1 MKTNN
6 LLTYLL
12 YALLGLLII
21 AAGYKACQMQEEK
34 KRRAEDEADLEKMLR
49 DQGYTSPDSTTIE
62 SSYTG
67 DSVTSTSG
75 TASTTSNGIEDDNT
89 TSGTS
94 TAKTTT
100 TKPVATTPKP
110 VTSTTTTTA
119 APKPAAGTTTS
130 AKGAAAMKGAG
141 TGRWAVRAGTFGQME
156 GARRRLEEV
165 IRLGYTNAEISK
177 TSNGQAAVVV
187 FRSNDK
193 NAAIQV
199 MDKLEEKG
207 VDAAVFDRKN

>member
-34 KRRAEDEADLEKMLR
+34 KRRAEDEAELEKMLR
-49 DQGYTSPDSTTIE
+49 DRGYETTDSTGIG
-62 SSYTG
+62 SSYSG
-67 DSVTSTSG
+67 D
-75 TASTTSNGIEDDNT
+75 
-89 TSGTS
+89 
-94 TAKTTT
+94 TTT
-100 TKPVATTPKP
+100 AR
-110 VTSTTTTTA
+110 TSTTTSDGIEKDNTVTSSSTKTTPTKPVTTTA
-119 APKPAAGTTTS
+119 KPATPTTNGVSTSTKTAAVATTS
-130 AKGAAAMKGAG
+130 KGIAAVKGPG
-141 TGRWAVRAGTFGQME
+141 GGRWAVRAGTFSQKE

-193 NAAIQV
+193 NAAIRV
-199 MDKLEEKG
+199 VDKLEEKG
-207 VDAAVFDRKN
+207 IDAAVFDRKN